1 MFGLLRQAL
10 LVTLIEFVLAGY
22 AAIGPLWLASWR
34 RARPQAWRVFAIAGA
49 VIVVAALAFAR
60 HRPEVVPLVV
70 VAVVVAALAYRRA
83 RAAASGPAPRGL
95 AKALL
100 AHFAAGTVTLV
111 VLLNAAFIEIF
122 DPLANA
128 PFHDLFSGPGT
139 PDFSKLAWP
148 AAFDQLHAHLTRAY
162 AMGELKRVDWKA
174 LHDAT
179 AWRIEA
185 AARTSDRA
193 AYYLA
198 LREYLWALH
207 DGHVDLSGDDGG
219 AREAAIK
226 GGFGFALIQLDGG
239 QTIAHVLVPN
249 GPAAAQGMQ
258 WGAVILQWNGAD
270 IDAALAQ
277 TPTTWASSP
286 PATVEGVRLA
296 RLKLL
301 PRARV
306 GTRVTVAFRNS
317 DDANARTVELVA
329 DEDHYEPIQQAGQS
343 QDFSL
348 RDTNI
353 DWRVLDGNIG
363 YLKIRGE
370 LPTLPQLLP
379 DSTVRRAMNA
389 FVAAGVKG
397 VVVDVRGNIGGADKL
412 VPLMMGYFVDRPVFY
427 EHATLYSDAT
437 GRFEREPTGTLWTA
451 PRDPR
456 FRGPLAVLVDDRC
469 VSSGEGFALVARQ
482 RAGSHV
488 VGFYGT
494 YGSFGMSGAEV
505 IMPGGLTVGYPNG
518 QSLDANGHIQ
528 IDSNWELAGGIAPD
542 VRVPLTLENVRAH
555 FKDGRDVVLE
565 TAVSLLK

>member
-1 MFGLLRQAL
+1 M
-10 LVTLIEFVLAGY
+10 TLIEFVLAGY

-34 RARPQAWRVFAIAGA
+34 RARPQVWRVFGIASVVVVLAA
-49 VIVVAALAFAR
+49 VVLAR
-60 HRPEVVPLVV
+60 HRTEIVPMALAALV
-70 VAVVVAALAYRRA
+70 VAVLAFRRA
-83 RAAASGPAPRGL
+83 RFAAVAPPPRSF

-100 AHFAAGTVTLV
+100 VRVTAGLVTLI
-111 VLLNAAFIEIF
+111 VLLNAAFIEIV

-128 PFHDLFSGPGT
+128 PLHDLFSGPET
-139 PDFSKLAWP
+139 PDFSKLEWP
-148 AAFDQLHAHLTRAY
+148 AAFEKLHAHLTRAY
-162 AMGELKRVDWKA
+162 AMGELKRVDWKM
-174 LHDAT
+174 LHDA
-179 AWRIEA
+179 AASRIET
-185 AARTSDRA
+185 AARTNDRA

-219 AREAAIK
+219 AREAAIE
-226 GGFGFALIQLDGG
+226 GGFGFALIRLDDG
-239 QTIAHVLVPN
+239 QTIAHVLLPG

-258 WGAVILQWNGAD
+258 WGATILQWNGAG
-270 IDAALAQ
+270 IDDALAQ
-277 TPTTWASSP
+277 TPTIWASSP

-296 RLKLL
+296 QLKLL
-301 PRARV
+301 ARASV
-306 GTRVTVAFRNS
+306 GTRATIVFRNPG
-317 DDANARTVELVA
+317 DAATRTIELVA
-329 DEDHYEPIQQAGQS
+329 AEDNYEPLQLAGQS
-343 QDFSL
+343 LDFSL
-348 RDTNI
+348 RRTNI
-353 DWRVLDGNIG
+353 DWRILDGNFG
-363 YLKIRGE
+363 YIKIRGE

-389 FVAAGVKG
+389 FAAAGVKG
-397 VVVDVRGNIGGADKL
+397 IVVDVRGNIGGADKL

-427 EHATLYSDAT
+427 EQATLYDDVT
-437 GRFEREPTGTLWTA
+437 GRFEREPTGTLWTT

-469 VSSGEGFALVARQ
+469 VSSGEGFPLVARQ

-505 IMPGGLTVGYPNG
+505 LMPGGLTVDYPNG
-518 QSLDANGHIQ
+518 QSLDANGHVQ

-542 VRVPLTLENVRAH
+542 VRVPLTLETVRAQ

-565 TAVSLLK
+565 TAVKLLK

>member
-1 MFGLLRQAL
+1 MDSTDGAL
-10 LVTLIEFVLAGY
+10 IVNLIEFVLAGY
-22 AAIGPLWLASWR
+22 AAVGPLWLVGWR
-34 RARPQAWRVFAIAGA
+34 RARPQVWGALAITGV
-49 VIVVAALAFAR
+49 VIVVAGLVFAR
-60 HRPEVVPLVV
+60 HRPEVIPLAL
-70 VAVVVAALAYRRA
+70 VAVAVAALAFRRA
-83 RAAASGPAPRGL
+83 RSTGGAPRPRGVAKSVL
-95 AKALL
+95 AYL
-100 AHFAAGTVTLV
+100 AAITITLV
-111 VLLNAAFIEIF
+111 VALNAAFIEVF

-128 PFHDLFSGPGT
+128 PFHDLFSGPDT

-148 AAFDQLHAHLTRAY
+148 AAFDKLHAHLTRAY
-162 AMGELKRVDWKA
+162 AMGELKRVDWQA

-179 AWRIEA
+179 APRIDA
-185 AARTSDRA
+185 AARTGDRA
-193 AYYLA
+193 AYYRA

-219 AREAAIK
+219 ARETAIK
-226 GGFGFALIQLDGG
+226 GGFGFALIRLDDG
-239 QTIAHVLVPN
+239 QTVAHVLMPN

-258 WGAVILQWNGAD
+258 WGAEILQWNGVG
-270 IDAALAQ
+270 IDDALAQ
-277 TPTTWASSP
+277 TSTVWASSP
-286 PATVEGVRLA
+286 PATTEGVRLA

-301 PRARV
+301 PRAHL
-306 GTRVTVAFRNS
+306 GTKVTIAFRNPGDTNTRS
-317 DDANARTVELVA
+317 VELVA
-329 DEDHYEPIQQAGQS
+329 VDDQYEPIQRAGQS

-348 RDTNI
+348 RATNI
-353 DWRVLDGNIG
+353 EWRILDGNVG
-363 YLKIRGE
+363 YVKIRGE

-389 FVAAGVKG
+389 FVAAGVTG
-397 VVVDVRGNIGGADKL
+397 IVIDVRGNIGGADKL

-427 EHATLYSDAT
+427 EHATLYSDVT
-437 GRFEREPTGTLWTA
+437 GRFEREPTGTLWTT

-505 IMPGGLTVGYPNG
+505 LMPGGLTVDYPNG
-518 QSLDANGHIQ
+518 QSLDANGHVQ

-542 VRVPLTLENVRAH
+542 VRVPLTLENVRAQ

-565 TAVSLLK
+565 TAMKLLK

>member
-1 MFGLLRQAL
+1 LDSTDGAL
-10 LVTLIEFVLAGY
+10 TVNLIEFVLAGY
-22 AAIGPLWLASWR
+22 AAVGPLWLVGWR
-34 RARPQAWRVFAIAGA
+34 RARPQVWGALAITGVVIVVAGLVFAGHRPEVIPLALVA
-49 VIVVAALAFAR
+49 VAVAALAF
-60 HRPEVVPLVV
+60 
-70 VAVVVAALAYRRA
+70 RRA
-83 RAAASGPAPRGL
+83 RSTGGAPRPRGVAKSML
-95 AKALL
+95 AYL
-100 AHFAAGTVTLV
+100 AAITITLV
-111 VLLNAAFIEIF
+111 VALNAAFIEVF

-128 PFHDLFSGPGT
+128 PFHDLFGGPDT

-148 AAFDQLHAHLTRAY
+148 EAFDKLHAHLTRAY
-162 AMGELKRVDWKA
+162 AMGELKRVDWQA

-179 AWRIEA
+179 APRIDA
-185 AARTSDRA
+185 AARTGDRA
-193 AYYLA
+193 AYYRA

-219 AREAAIK
+219 ARETAIK
-226 GGFGFALIQLDGG
+226 GGFGFALIRLDDG
-239 QTIAHVLVPN
+239 QTVAHVLMPN

-258 WGAVILQWNGAD
+258 WGAEILQWNGVG
-270 IDAALAQ
+270 IDDALAQ
-277 TPTTWASSP
+277 TSTVWASSP
-286 PATVEGVRLA
+286 PATTEGVRLA

-301 PRARV
+301 PRAHL
-306 GTRVTVAFRNS
+306 GTKVTIAFRNPGDTNTRS
-317 DDANARTVELVA
+317 VELVA
-329 DEDHYEPIQQAGQS
+329 VDDQYEPIQRAGQS

-348 RDTNI
+348 RGTNI
-353 DWRVLDGNIG
+353 EWRILDGNVG
-363 YLKIRGE
+363 YVKIRGE

-389 FVAAGVKG
+389 FVAAGVTG
-397 VVVDVRGNIGGADKL
+397 IVIDVRGNIGGADKL

-427 EHATLYSDAT
+427 EHATLYSDVT
-437 GRFEREPTGTLWTA
+437 GRFEREPTGTLWTT

-505 IMPGGLTVGYPNG
+505 LMPGGLTVDYPNG
-518 QSLDANGHIQ
+518 QSLDANGHVQ

-542 VRVPLTLENVRAH
+542 VRVPLTMENVRAQ

-565 TAVSLLK
+565 TAMKLLK